1 MRRNIF
7 AGLLLAVCL
16 TLTNNNANA
25 QIDKHRSE
33 VGGVYTVI
41 TLADFQSRLFPT
53 FGAGNSTVSGLG
65 GRFAFK
71 FNKHLALDA
80 EINFFPK
87 SHLRNEEV
95 GQKMQGF
102 IGLKA
107 GVRKRKVGV
116 FAKAR
121 PGVMWFGEFQTRGSC
136 TAISIGTS
144 CTVGHEKDFAMDV
157 GGVFEF
163 YPTDRLIIRADVGD
177 TIVRYPDHSFGS
189 LTVPI
194 LVPADT
200 KNNLQVSLGISWRF

>member
-1 MRRNIF
+1 MPRNIF
-7 AGLLLAVCL
+7 GGSLLAVCL
-16 TLTNNNANA
+16 ALANNNAQA
-25 QIDKHRSE
+25 QVDKHRSE
-33 VGGVYTVI
+33 IGGVYTVI
-41 TLADFQSRLFPT
+41 TLSDFQSRLFPT

-65 GRFAFK
+65 GRFAFN
-71 FNKHLALDA
+71 FNNHLALDA
-80 EINFFPK
+80 ETNFFPE
-87 SHLRNEEV
+87 SHLLNEEV
-95 GQKMQGF
+95 GEKMQGF

-107 GVRKRKVGV
+107 GMRKKKFGV

-136 TAISIGTS
+136 TSILKGTS

-163 YPTDRLIIRADVGD
+163 YPTGRLIIRADVGD

-194 LVPADT
+194 VVPADT
-200 KNNLQVSLGISWRF
+200 KTNLQVSLGISWRF

>member
-1 MRRNIF
+1 MGRNIF

-16 TLTNNNANA
+16 TLTNNNSQA
-25 QIDKHRSE
+25 QVDKHRSE
-33 VGGVYTVI
+33 VGGVYTVV
-41 TLADFQSRLFPT
+41 TLSDFQSRLFPG

-65 GRFAFK
+65 GRFAFN
-71 FNKHLALDA
+71 FNKHFALDA
-80 EINFFPK
+80 ETNFFPE
-87 SHLRNEEV
+87 SHLLNEEV

-107 GVRKRKVGV
+107 GVRKRRVGV

-136 TAISIGTS
+136 TSILIGTS

-157 GGVFEF
+157 DGVFEF

-177 TIVRYPDHSFGS
+177 TIVRYPGHTFGS

-194 LVPADT
+194 LVPAET
-200 KNNLQVSLGISWRF
+200 KNNLQVSLGMGWRF